1 MTEFCT
7 EFCFA
12 NNLEALAQAFPER
25 TFLTFRERVFS
36 YAQYRDRSRQL
47 ARFLLSRGLGKVI
60 PRSSLRGDES
70 GQDHV
75 GLYLYNGNEYLEGM
89 MGAYMARA
97 ASFNVNYRYVEG
109 ELEYLFNDAKP
120 KALIF
125 HARFAPMLRQIL
137 PRIPSLT
144 VLLQVPDESGE
155 PLLDGAIDYEAA
167 LATQSTEKPDTVP
180 SPDDL
185 YIVYTGGTTGMP
197 KGVLWRQH
205 DVFMGAQ
212 GGTYGD
218 GKQHKSVEA
227 MVEGAR
233 RLGEKLHVCPV
244 PPFMHGAAHWMAFVT
259 MTNGGSIHVQN
270 TPERLVP
277 AEVWSLA
284 ERVRASNVLIVGDAF
299 AIPLLEEL
307 DRKQYD
313 LSELRMVSSGG
324 AILSG
329 HVKERLRK
337 HIPGLFIRDTLGSS
351 ESGAQ
356 AIIVEG
362 RSEFQLLPDSGVA
375 NHALTRLL
383 SPGEDEVG
391 WLVRAGHIPLGYLND
406 SEKTARTFV
415 QIEGRRYSV
424 PGDHAQLTVDGMVRL
439 LGRGSVCINSGG
451 EKIYPEEVE
460 EALKSHPDVYDVVV
474 VGIPHEKWGSQ
485 VVAVIEPREGKVP
498 TLEVLHAHCEHKLS
512 RYKLPRKLVLVAQM
526 VRSPAGKADYR
537 WAKDIALG
545 SEITAKGE

>member
-1 MTEFCT
+1 MT

-12 NNLEALAQAFPER
+12 DNLEALALAFPER
-25 TFLTFRERVFS
+25 TFVTFRERHFT
-36 YAQYRDRSRQL
+36 YAQFRDRSRQL

-60 PRSSLRGDES
+60 PRATLSGEQS

-109 ELEYLFNDAKP
+109 ELAYLFNDAAP
-120 KALIF
+120 KALIY
-125 HARFAPMLRQIL
+125 HARFAPTLRQIL
-137 PRIPSLT
+137 QTGTGVPSLT
-144 VLLQVPDESGE
+144 VLLQVADESGE
-155 PLLDGAIDYEAA
+155 PLLEGAVDYEAA
-167 LATQSTEKPDTVP
+167 LASQATDKPDTKP

-218 GKQHKSVEA
+218 GKQHQSVEA

-233 RLGEKLHVCPV
+233 RLGAKLHVCPV

-259 MTNGGSIHVQN
+259 MTNGGSIHVQD

-277 AEVWSLA
+277 SEVWSLA

-307 DRKQYD
+307 DRKPYD
-313 LSELRMVSSGG
+313 LSELRMMSSGG
-324 AILSG
+324 AILSA
-329 HVKERLRK
+329 HVKDRLRQ
-337 HIPGLFIRDTLGSS
+337 HLPGLFIRDTLGSS

-356 AIIVEG
+356 AVIIEG
-362 RSEFQLLPDSGVA
+362 RSEFQLMPDSGVA
-375 NHALTRLL
+375 NHELTRLL
-383 SPGEDEVG
+383 APGEDEVG

-406 SEKTARTFV
+406 RDKTARTFV
-415 QIEGRRYSV
+415 QIAGRRYSV
-424 PGDHAQLTVDGMVRL
+424 PGDHAQLSVDGTVRL

-451 EKIYPEEVE
+451 EKIHPEEVE

-474 VGIPHEKWGSQ
+474 VGIPHDKWGSQ
-485 VVAVIEPREGKVP
+485 VTAIVEPRPGKVP
-498 TLEVLHAHCEHKLS
+498 TLEALHQHCEHKLS
-512 RYKLPRKLVLVAQM
+512 RYKLPRQLVLVPKM

-537 WAKDIALG
+537 WAKEFALSACG
-545 SEITAKGE
+545 

>member
-1 MTEFCT
+1 MTTSRT

-12 NNLEALAQAFPER
+12 GNLEALAAAFPGR
-25 TFLTFRERVFS
+25 TFLTFRERRFS

-47 ARFLLSRGLGKVI
+47 ARYLLSRGLGKVV
-60 PRSSLRGDES
+60 PRSELRGDQS

-109 ELEYLFNDAKP
+109 ELAYLFNDAAP
-120 KALIF
+120 KALIY
-125 HARFAPMLRQIL
+125 HARFVPLLRQIL
-137 PRIPSLT
+137 PSVPSLT
-144 VLLQVPDESGE
+144 VLMQVADESGE
-155 PLLDGAIDYEAA
+155 PLLEGAVDYEQA
-167 LATQSTEKPDTVP
+167 LGSQSTDKPDTDP

-212 GGTYGD
+212 GGSYGD
-218 GKQHKSVEA
+218 GKQHESIEA
-227 MVEGAR
+227 MVAGAT

-259 MTNGGSIHVQN
+259 MTNGGSIHVQD

-277 AEVWSLA
+277 SEVWSLA
-284 ERVRASNVLIVGDAF
+284 EKVRASNVLIVGDAF

-307 DRKQYD
+307 DRKTYD
-313 LSELRMVSSGG
+313 LSSLRMVSSGG

-329 HVKERLRK
+329 HVKERLRR
-337 HIPGLFIRDTLGSS
+337 HIPGLYIRDTLGSS

-375 NHALTRLL
+375 DHALSRLL
-383 SPGEDEVG
+383 QPGEDEVG
-391 WLVRAGHIPLGYLND
+391 YLVRAGHIPLGYLND
-406 SEKTARTFV
+406 AEKTARTFV
-415 QIEGRRYSV
+415 TIAGRRYSV

-474 VGIPHEKWGSQ
+474 VGIPNEKWGSQ
-485 VVAVIEPREGKVP
+485 VVCVVEPRKGKAP
-498 TLEVLHAHCEHKLS
+498 TLEALHAHCEHKLS
-512 RYKLPRKLVLVAQM
+512 RYKLPKQLVLVPQM

-537 WAKDIALG
+537 WAKDIAQKN
-545 SEITAKGE
+545 EA